1 MECFVALNE
10 YNYDVIQG
18 DSFVLYFEVT
28 DDQTPPQ
35 PIDITGSQIKMEVKD
50 KPGGKIVCASC
61 TLGDGITITSAVNGK
76 FTLNITPAKTRK
88 FVFPK
93 SAFQLQLIDSG
104 GIARTI
110 HKGWFNVDAGV
121 IN

>member
-1 MECFVALNE
+1 VALKE

-18 DSFVLYFEVT
+18 DSFVLYFELT
-28 DDQTPPQ
+28 DDQTIPQ
-35 PIDITGSQIKMEVKD
+35 PIDLTGSQLHLEVKD
-50 KPGGKIVCASC
+50 KPGGKVLCATCSV
-61 TLGDGITITSAVNGK
+61 GDGITITDLIHGK
-76 FTLNITPAKTRK
+76 FTVNISPTKTRK

-93 SAFQLQLIDSG
+93 SAFQLQLIDAAG
-104 GIARTI
+104 TATTL